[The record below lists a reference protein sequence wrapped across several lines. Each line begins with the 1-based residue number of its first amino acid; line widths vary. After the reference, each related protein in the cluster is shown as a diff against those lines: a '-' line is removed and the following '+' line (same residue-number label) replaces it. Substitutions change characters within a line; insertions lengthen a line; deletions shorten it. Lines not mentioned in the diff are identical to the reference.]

1 MVADISQFIDEF
13 TTSISNVHA
22 KCKQSYI
29 NGYYNID
36 LLKLQNNAHYNTFYD
51 SVTAHGFFPK
61 ITRPTRS
68 FENSH
73 SLIDNTFVETET
85 ISPKSIANFKNSIN
99 KANLITQFDLNP
111 HGNPNI
117 NYNILTHVLSEPK
130 NIHIPGKVKRFNKR
144 KHFKHKWMTSDLLSL
159 INKKNDRYRDSK

>member
-1 MVADISQFIDEF
+1 MAIYVHNSFSFNKLGNEEFKQNSDVFEGIVLEIFNNSLKHKKYVTGSIYHRPSDLVADISQFIDEF
-13 TTSISNVHA
+13 TTSLSNVHA

-29 NGYYNID
+29 NGDYNID

-85 ISPKSIANFKNSIN
+85 ISPKSIANF
-99 KANLITQFDLNP
+99 
-111 HGNPNI
+111 
-117 NYNILTHVLSEPK
+117 
-130 NIHIPGKVKRFNKR
+130 
-144 KHFKHKWMTSDLLSL
+144 
-159 INKKNDRYRDSK
+159 